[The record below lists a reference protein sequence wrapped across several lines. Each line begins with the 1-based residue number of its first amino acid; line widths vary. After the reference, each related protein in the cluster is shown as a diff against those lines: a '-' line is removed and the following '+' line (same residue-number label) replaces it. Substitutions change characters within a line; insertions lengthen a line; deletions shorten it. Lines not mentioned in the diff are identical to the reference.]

1 MWYEE
6 IHIIDVNEEEIITS
20 WGLVESV
27 YRTSSRITVTASF
40 PGEGRAYFTSLSE
53 GIVEAAATP
62 VTLALDEIPT
72 RTLTLGVHTT
82 KAMLSDPWSGVE
94 GQVVLEL

>member
-1 MWYEE
+1 VWYEE
-6 IHIIDVNEEEIITS
+6 IHVVDVNEDEIITS
-20 WGLVESV
+20 WDLVESV
-27 YRTSSRITVTASF
+27 YPTSSRITATASY
-40 PGEGRAYFTSLSE
+40 PGEGRASFTSLSE

-72 RTLTLGVHTT
+72 RTVILGAHTT
-82 KAMLSDPWSGVE
+82 EAMLSDPWSGVE